1 MLFQLQV
8 ENIID
13 IITYDYLINRLEN
26 IIKEMKKEEIKTITS
41 KNINIKKIV
50 TDSSSLSNY
59 NDSTTI

>member
-26 IIKEMKKEEIKTITS
+26 IIKEIKKEEI
-41 KNINIKKIV
+41 
-50 TDSSSLSNY
+50 
-59 NDSTTI
+59 

>member
-26 IIKEMKKEEIKTITS
+26 IIKEMKKEGI
-41 KNINIKKIV
+41 
-50 TDSSSLSNY
+50 
-59 NDSTTI
+59 

>member
-59 NDSTTI
+59 NASTTI